1 MAISYGTHNT
11 HAAVGARIRI
21 LIVHNH
27 QIIREALRLLLEREQ
42 NLKVVGNVSNCAD
55 ALTMAAR
62 ENPDI
67 VLLDIDLN
75 DHEGFDFFRALRI
88 SAPGAKVL
96 ILTGKPDSG
105 THDRAVLLGAVGIVL
120 EENAPEILF
129 KAIKRVCA
137 GEVWLDRSA
146 IGRVFAQMSNSN
158 PKMKKI
164 DPEAA
169 KVASLTDRE
178 REVVALVG
186 EGLRN
191 KGIGDR
197 LFISETT
204 VRHHLTSIYGKI
216 DIPNRLKL
224 IIFAYRHGLAKPP
237 L

>member
-1 MAISYGTHNT
+1 MATTSWPNNT
-11 HAAVGARIRI
+11 NVAVGDRIRI

-27 QIIREALRLLLEREQ
+27 HIIREALRLLLEREQ
-42 NLKVVGNVSNCAD
+42 NLKVVGNASNCAD
-55 ALTMAAR
+55 ALIMAAR
-62 ENPDI
+62 EKPDI

-75 DHEGFDFFRALRI
+75 DHDAFDFFRDLRPLV
-88 SAPGAKVL
+88 PGARIL
-96 ILTGKPDSG
+96 ILTGKPDSEV
-105 THDRAVLLGAVGIVL
+105 HDRAVLLGAVGIVL
-120 EENAPEILF
+120 EENAPETLF

-146 IGRVFAQMSNSN
+146 IGRVFAQMSNSI
-158 PKMKKI
+158 PKGKKM

-178 REVVALVG
+178 REVIALIG

-191 KGIGDR
+191 KGIADR
-197 LFISETT
+197 LFISEAT

-216 DIPNRLKL
+216 DVSDRLKL
-224 IIFAYRHGLAKPP
+224 IIFAYRHNLAQPP